1 MDTRTVYT
9 ICPEF
14 GAAARVFCPK
24 PDAGGR
30 PGTMPGYP
38 SWVVLHLPHDA
49 RDIPAE
55 VRDQFLLDDRE
66 LGREVLRMTDHRT
79 ADLFGAPRAAGR
91 VARAPVSRLVVDVER
106 FENDA
111 LEPMAAAG
119 MGAVYTH
126 TSTCRPLRRT
136 LDPSEREALLE
147 RWYRPHHR
155 RLEQLVEDALRQH
168 GRAVVLDAHSF
179 PSRPL
184 PYERAASSD
193 RPDICIGTDP
203 FHTPAALRDAF
214 VNAFASEG
222 FRVAVDTPFSGALVP
237 VRYYRRDPR
246 VQSVMVEVNRR
257 LYLDEATGL
266 PAKGFAEVAAAV
278 QACCIA
284 VLDGL

>member
-1 MDTRTVYT
+1 ML
-9 ICPEF
+9 EK
-14 GAAARVFCPK
+14 VFSWLEKYAP
-24 PDAGGR
+24 PRDSL
-30 PGTMPGYP
+30 PGYP

-66 LGREVLRMTDHRT
+66 LGHEVLRMTDHRT
-79 ADLFGAPRAAGR
+79 ADLFGAHCDAGG
-91 VARAPVSRLVVDVER
+91 VARAPLSRLVVDVER

-111 LEPMAAAG
+111 LEPMAAAA
-119 MGAVYTH
+119 MGAVYTR
-126 TSTCRPLRRT
+126 TSSSRPLRRS
-136 LDPSEREALLE
+136 LDPSEREVLLE

-155 RLEQLVEDALRQH
+155 RLENLVEDALRQH

-184 PYERAASSD
+184 PYERAASSG

-203 FHTPAALRDAF
+203 FHTPAALRDAL

-222 FRVAVDTPFSGALVP
+222 FLVAVDTPFSGALVP
-237 VRYYRRDPR
+237 ARYYQREPS
-246 VQSVMVEVNRR
+246 VQSAMVEVNRR

-266 PAKGFAEVAAAV
+266 PAEDFAEVAATV
-278 QACCIA
+278 QSCCIA
-284 VLDGL
+284 ALGGL

>member
-1 MDTRTVYT
+1 MVASAPYFLPSVKEAHVMGTRTVSFY
-9 ICPEF
+9 
-14 GAAARVFCPK
+14 
-24 PDAGGR
+24 
-30 PGTMPGYP
+30 PG
-38 SWVVLHLPHDA
+38 WVVLHLPHDA
-49 RDIPAE
+49 TDIPAE

-66 LGREVLRMTDHRT
+66 LGREVLRMTDHCT
-79 ADLFGAPRAAGR
+79 AELFGAHGAAGR
-91 VARAPVSRLVVDVER
+91 LSRAPVSRLVVDVER

-126 TSTCRPLRRT
+126 TSSSRPLRRT

-179 PSRPL
+179 PSGPL

-203 FHTPAALRDAF
+203 FHTPAALRDVL
-214 VNAFASEG
+214 VNAFGSEG

-266 PAKGFAEVAAAV
+266 PAMGFAELAAAV

-284 VLDGL
+284 ALGGL

>member
-1 MDTRTVYT
+1 MPTSGNTRRYPAWT
-9 ICPEF
+9 I
-14 GAAARVFCPK
+14 
-24 PDAGGR
+24 
-30 PGTMPGYP
+30 
-38 SWVVLHLPHDA
+38 LHLPHDA
-49 RDIPAE
+49 AYVPGE
-55 VRDQFLLDDRE
+55 VREQYLLDDPE
-66 LGREVLRMTDHRT
+66 FDAEILRMTDHHT
-79 ADLFGAPRAAGR
+79 GGLFGVDLAAPQ

-106 FENDA
+106 FADDA
-111 LEPMAAAG
+111 LEPMAEIG
-119 MGAVYTH
+119 MGAIYTR
-126 TSTCRPLRRT
+126 TSGKLPLRRP
-136 LDPSEREALLE
+136 LDHGEREVLLE

-155 RLEQLVEDALRQH
+155 RLEQFVEDALRQH

-214 VNAFASEG
+214 VSAFASEG
-222 FRVAVDTPFSGALVP
+222 FDVAVDTPFSGALVP

-246 VQSVMVEVNRR
+246 AQSVMVEVNRR

-284 VLDGL
+284 ALDAL

>member
-1 MDTRTVYT
+1 MPYPD
-9 ICPEF
+9 
-14 GAAARVFCPK
+14 PK
-24 PDAGGR
+24 ADDHAGPGGR
-30 PGTMPGYP
+30 KAIVPRYSG
-38 SWVVLHLPHDA
+38 WLVLHLPHDA
-49 RDIPAE
+49 KAVPVC
-55 VRDQFLLDDRE
+55 VRDQFLPDDGE
-66 LGREVLRMTDHRT
+66 LGREILRMTDHFT
-79 ADLFGAPRAAGR
+79 ADLFGARHAEGR
-91 VARAPVSRLVVDVER
+91 VARAPVSRLVVDIER
-106 FENDA
+106 FEDDA
-111 LEPMAAAG
+111 QEPMAAVG

-126 TSTCRPLRRT
+126 TSWGGPLRRP

-155 RLEQLVEDALRQH
+155 RLEYLVDGSLRQY
-168 GRAVVLDAHSF
+168 GRTIVLDAHSF

-184 PYERAASSD
+184 PYERAASSG

-214 VNAFASEG
+214 AGTFASVG

-237 VRYYRRDPR
+237 ARYYRRDPR

-266 PAKGFAEVAAAV
+266 PSEDFAEVAATV

-284 VLDGL
+284 ALGGL

>member
-14 GAAARVFCPK
+14 EAVTPVFCPK

-30 PGTMPGYP
+30 PRTTPGYP
-38 SWVVLHLPHDA
+38 SWAVLHLPHDS
-49 RDIPAE
+49 RYIPAE
-55 VRDQFLLDDRE
+55 VRDQFLLDDSE

-79 ADLFGAPRAAGR
+79 ADLFGAHRTSGR

-106 FENDA
+106 FSDDA

-119 MGAVYTH
+119 MGAVYTQ
-126 TSTCRPLRRT
+126 TSSNRPLRRF
-136 LDPSEREALLE
+136 LEMPEREALLE

-155 RLEQLVEDALRQH
+155 RLEHLVEDVLRQH
-168 GRAVVLDAHSF
+168 GRAFVLDAHSF

-184 PYERAASSD
+184 PYERDAFPD

-214 VNAFASEG
+214 VNGIASEG

-237 VRYYRRDPR
+237 ARHYRRDPR

-266 PAKGFAEVAAAV
+266 PAEDFAEVAATV

-284 VLDGL
+284 ALAGL

>member
-1 MDTRTVYT
+1 
-9 ICPEF
+9 
-14 GAAARVFCPK
+14 
-24 PDAGGR
+24 
-30 PGTMPGYP
+30 
-38 SWVVLHLPHDA
+38 VVLHLPHDA

-79 ADLFGAPRAAGR
+79 ADLFGAHRTAGR

-106 FENDA
+106 FEDDA

-126 TSTCRPLRRT
+126 TSSMPAAAQT

-266 PAKGFAEVAAAV
+266 PARGFAEVAATV

-284 VLDGL
+284 ALDGL

>member
-1 MDTRTVYT
+1 MPRY
-9 ICPEF
+9 
-14 GAAARVFCPK
+14 
-24 PDAGGR
+24 PD
-30 PGTMPGYP
+30 
-38 SWVVLHLPHDA
+38 WVVLHLPHDA
-49 RDIPAE
+49 PDIPAGM
-55 VRDQFLLDDRE
+55 RDQFLLDDGE

-79 ADLFGAPRAAGR
+79 ADLFGAWRAAGR

-106 FENDA
+106 FEDDA

-119 MGAVYTH
+119 MGAVYTR
-126 TSTCRPLRRT
+126 TSSSRPLRRP
-136 LDPSEREALLE
+136 LDPSKREALLE

-155 RLEQLVEDALRQH
+155 RLEQLVEAALRHH
-168 GRAVVLDAHSF
+168 GWTVVLDAHSF

-184 PYERAASSD
+184 PCERAASSD

-214 VNAFASEG
+214 VHAFASEG
-222 FRVAVDTPFSGALVP
+222 FAVAVDTPFSGALVP
-237 VRYYRRDPR
+237 ARHYRRDPR

-266 PAKGFAEVAAAV
+266 PAMGFAKLAAAV

-284 VLDGL
+284 ALGGL